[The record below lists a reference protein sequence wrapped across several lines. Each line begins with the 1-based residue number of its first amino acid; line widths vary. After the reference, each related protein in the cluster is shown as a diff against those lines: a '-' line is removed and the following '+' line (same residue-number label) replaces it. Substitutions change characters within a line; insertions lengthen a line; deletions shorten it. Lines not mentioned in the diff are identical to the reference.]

1 MKDLLNSLN
10 EMVEDTMTKAFN
22 RYNNV
27 QCNESKEKIPFEDLL
42 PFMKSGS
49 SQTKIWDKD
58 TGKMLSLAEATAIA
72 RDALARGDK
81 MRYDEIKKQMPAI
94 TIHASFNGIRNLKT
108 PHTLTEYLGID
119 FDDIEAE
126 HCKRIIE
133 QAKQIAEIC
142 LCMTSLSNRGIHVFV
157 CVKNLTDENFK
168 IVYEVIASYISTI
181 LRVEYD
187 KACSDI
193 TRLMILNHDP
203 DCYVNENAEVIDA
216 NEVMSILNALNAIP
230 ADGSIGLPKYL
241 DKVDQDVAMIPGV
254 RHRNL
259 LASITP
265 RLNRAGFEKGAVIEE
280 CVTRYSEPD
289 FQRKEITEIIEYIYE
304 HNKDEFGK
312 NKKTY
317 SIKQRLVETVKSSKS
332 SKSSLGN
339 NATEGGEELSESE
352 VDEFFDPIRAEMPD
366 YGEFEA
372 EMPFLVREVMDTKER
387 KDIQWALCI
396 SSLAAFGGM
405 IPNLRFYSKREMSP
419 LVSVMWVGPS
429 SSGKGNINT
438 IERIVNLYD
447 DAIGAWQQETEINPA
462 KAKKKE
468 YDDCMA
474 QYKASKDKSA
484 PCDCGEEPIV
494 PKKLHLL
501 TSAHTSESQLA
512 YRIYSNSIFTTFFV
526 TEEIASAASNR
537 FQKYGIKNEFW
548 RDSLESGS
556 ITIDYKNGDYF
567 KVPEVHLIQIAG
579 GTLSAVQQFIEDQDG
594 GLFARYIYLPLV
606 NDYQYIPLSEMTVRK
621 RDYWAKLQG
630 SINTFAKFTLKS
642 HVEITFSRECLDLL
656 TEKIAACNAK
666 STYLGSDAMT
676 SFTMR
681 LLNKAMSLCATLT
694 YMHAYDRNELY
705 DSYTADHPQQIACSV
720 QTARLIASWI
730 EYIYY
735 TAAQFIMPLPTGK
748 IAKLKKQGT
757 LTRDILDNLPCYFT
771 TQDLLKVAADKN
783 VSESTIKRR
792 LKDWLSSHLVEK
804 VSHGIYHKVGCVETK
819 LEPKAPPTP
828 APNLTPV
835 PEPQPPH
842 HWDY

>member
-1 MKDLLNSLN
+1 MITNKFNVFGNVFTNTSTKTITLEELIASMKIGDYPTGMRNPETGMFYTLK
-10 EMVEDTMTKAFN
+10 EMTEKA
-22 RYNNV
+22 R
-27 QCNESKEKIPFEDLL
+27 KA
-42 PFMKSGS
+42 
-49 SQTKIWDKD
+49 
-58 TGKMLSLAEATAIA
+58 GKGTPV
-72 RDALARGDK
+72 
-81 MRYDEIKKQMPAI
+81 YDEIKKQMPAI
-94 TIHASFNGIRNLKT
+94 TPHAFFPKNVRKT
-108 PHTLTEYLGID
+108 EEEHELTGLIMLD
-119 FDDIEAE
+119 FDDIPED
-126 HCKRIIE
+126 IYD
-133 QAKQIAEIC
+133 QIWEKIK
-142 LCMTSLSNRGIHVFV
+142 LILLVYMVLPSLSKKGFHVLL
-157 CVKNLTDENFK
+157 CVKNLTDAIFK
-168 IVYEVIASYISTI
+168 EF
-181 LRVEYD
+181 YD
-187 KACSDI
+187 KIALLISSIIGVAYDKSCSDI
-193 TRLMILNHDP
+193 TRLMILNYAP
-203 DCYVNENAEVIDA
+203 DLYVNENSEVIDA
-216 NEVMSILNALNAIP
+216 NEIMAVHQAVNAIP
-230 ADGSIGLPKYL
+230 VDVSSGLKKYL
-241 DKVDQDVAMIPGV
+241 DKVDHDVAMIPGV

-259 LASITP
+259 LAFITP

-339 NATEGGEELSESE
+339 NATEGSEELSESE
-352 VDEFFDPIRAEMPD
+352 VDEFFSPIHAEMPD

-405 IPNLRFYSKREMSP
+405 IPNLRFYSKREVSP

-429 SSGKGNINT
+429 GSGKGNINT
-438 IERIVNLYD
+438 IQRIVDFYD
-447 DAIGAWQQETEINPA
+447 DAIRAWQQETEINPA

-474 QYKASKDKSA
+474 QYKASKEKTV
-484 PCDCGEEPIV
+484 PCDCGEEPII
-494 PKKLHLL
+494 PKQLHLL
-501 TSAHTSESQLA
+501 TSSHTSENQLA
-512 YRIYSNSIFTTFFV
+512 YRIYSNGIFVTFFI

-556 ITIDYKNGDYF
+556 ITLDYKNGDYF

-621 RDYWAKLQG
+621 RDYWDKLKRL
-630 SINTFAKFTLKS
+630 INTFAKFTLKS

-730 EYIYY
+730 GYIYY
-735 TAAQFIMPLPTGK
+735 TAAWFIMPLPTGK

-757 LTRDILDNLPCYFT
+757 LTRDILDNLPCFFT

-819 LEPKAPPTP
+819 LEPKAAPTP

>member
-1 MKDLLNSLN
+1 MVTNKFNVFGNVFTNTSTKTITLEELIASMKIGDYPTGMRNPETGMFYTLK
-10 EMVEDTMTKAFN
+10 EMTEKA
-22 RYNNV
+22 R
-27 QCNESKEKIPFEDLL
+27 KA
-42 PFMKSGS
+42 
-49 SQTKIWDKD
+49 
-58 TGKMLSLAEATAIA
+58 GKGTPV
-72 RDALARGDK
+72 
-81 MRYDEIKKQMPAI
+81 YDEIKKQMPAI
-94 TIHASFNGIRNLKT
+94 TPHAFFPKNVRKAEEE
-108 PHTLTEYLGID
+108 HELTDLLMLD
-119 FDDIEAE
+119 FDKIPEGVYDQIGE
-126 HCKRIIE
+126 KI
-133 QAKQIAEIC
+133 KQISSVYIA
-142 LCMTSLSNRGIHVFV
+142 LPSLSMQGFHVLLR
-157 CVKNLTDENFK
+157 VKNLTDAIFK
-168 IVYEVIASYISTI
+168 VV
-181 LRVEYD
+181 YD
-187 KACSDI
+187 KMALFISSIIGVPHDKSCSDI
-193 TRLMILNHDP
+193 TRLMIINYAP
-203 DCYVNENAEVIDA
+203 DLYVNENSEVIDA
-216 NEVMSILNALNAIP
+216 NEVMAMQNTLNAIP
-230 ADGSIGLPKYL
+230 ADGSIGLLKYL

-259 LASITP
+259 LAYITP
-265 RLNRAGFEKGAVIEE
+265 RLNRAGFEKETVIEE

-317 SIKQRLVETVKSSKS
+317 SSKQHIAETVKSSKS

-339 NATEGGEELSESE
+339 NATEGSEELSESE
-352 VDEFFDPIRAEMPD
+352 VDEFFSPIYAKMPD

-606 NDYQYIPLSEMTVRK
+606 NDYQYIPLSEMTIRK

-642 HVEITFSRECLDLL
+642 HVEVTFSRECLDLL

-666 STYLGSDAMT
+666 STYLESDAMT

-681 LLNKAMSLCATLT
+681 LRNKVMSLCATLT

-730 EYIYY
+730 DYIYY

-748 IAKLKKQGT
+748 IAKLKKQDT

-771 TQDLLKVAADKN
+771 TLNLLKVAADKN

-819 LEPKAPPTP
+819 LELKSAPTP
-828 APNLTPV
+828 APDPTPV
-835 PEPQPPH
+835 PESEPLH

>member
-1 MKDLLNSLN
+1 MINNNLNVFGNVFTNTSTKTITLEELIASMKIGDYPTGMRNPETGMFYTLK
-10 EMVEDTMTKAFN
+10 EMTEKA
-22 RYNNV
+22 R
-27 QCNESKEKIPFEDLL
+27 KA
-42 PFMKSGS
+42 
-49 SQTKIWDKD
+49 
-58 TGKMLSLAEATAIA
+58 GKGTPV
-72 RDALARGDK
+72 
-81 MRYDEIKKQMPAI
+81 YDEIKKQMPAI
-94 TIHASFNGIRNLKT
+94 TPHAFFPKNVRKAEEE
-108 PHTLTEYLGID
+108 HELTDLLMLD
-119 FDDIEAE
+119 FDKIPEGVYDQIGE
-126 HCKRIIE
+126 KI
-133 QAKQIAEIC
+133 KQISSVYIA
-142 LCMTSLSNRGIHVFV
+142 LPSLSMQGFHVLLR
-157 CVKNLTDENFK
+157 VKNLTDAIFK
-168 IVYEVIASYISTI
+168 VV
-181 LRVEYD
+181 YD
-187 KACSDI
+187 KMALFISSIIGVPHDKSCSDI
-193 TRLMILNHDP
+193 TRLMIINYAP
-203 DCYVNENAEVIDA
+203 DLYVNENSEVIDA
-216 NEVMSILNALNAIP
+216 NEVMAMQNTLNAIP
-230 ADGSIGLPKYL
+230 ADGSIGLLKYL

-259 LASITP
+259 LAYITP
-265 RLNRAGFEKGAVIEE
+265 RLNRAGFEKENVIEE

-317 SIKQRLVETVKSSKS
+317 SSKQRIAETVKS

-339 NATEGGEELSESE
+339 NATEGSEELSESE
-352 VDEFFDPIRAEMPD
+352 VDEFFSPIYAKMPD

-474 QYKASKDKSA
+474 QYKASKDKSV

-606 NDYQYIPLSEMTVRK
+606 NDYQYIPLSEMTIRK

-642 HVEITFSRECLDLL
+642 HVEVTFSRECLDLL

-666 STYLGSDAMT
+666 STYLESDAMT

-681 LLNKAMSLCATLT
+681 LRNKVMSLCATLT

-730 EYIYY
+730 DYIYY

-748 IAKLKKQGT
+748 IAKLKKQDT

-783 VSESTIKRR
+783 ISESTIKRR

-819 LEPKAPPTP
+819 LELKAAPTP
-828 APNLTPV
+828 APDPTPV
-835 PEPQPPH
+835 PESEPLH

>member
-42 PFMKSGS
+42 SFMKSGS

-58 TGKMLSLAEATAIA
+58 AGKMLSLAEATAIA

-133 QAKQIAEIC
+133 QAKPIAESC

-168 IVYEVIASYISTI
+168 IVYEVIASYISAI

-203 DCYVNENAEVIDA
+203 DCYVNENSEVIDA
-216 NEVMSILNALNAIP
+216 NEVMAILNSLNAIP
-230 ADGSIGLPKYL
+230 ADGSIGLQKYL
-241 DKVDQDVAMIPGV
+241 NKVDQDVAMIPGV

-259 LASITP
+259 LAYITP

-312 NKKTY
+312 NKKAY
-317 SIKQRLVETVKSSKS
+317 SFKQRLVETVKSSKS
-332 SKSSLGN
+332 SLGN
-339 NATEGGEELSESE
+339 NATEGSEELSESE
-352 VDEFFDPIRAEMPD
+352 VDEFFSPIYAKMPD

-606 NDYQYIPLSEMTVRK
+606 NDYQYIPLSEMTIRK

-642 HVEITFSRECLDLL
+642 HVEVTFSRECLDLL

-666 STYLGSDAMT
+666 STYLESDAMT

-681 LLNKAMSLCATLT
+681 LRNKVMSLCATLT

-730 EYIYY
+730 DYIYY

-748 IAKLKKQGT
+748 IAKLKKQDT

-819 LEPKAPPTP
+819 LELKAAPTP
-828 APNLTPV
+828 APDPTPV
-835 PEPQPPH
+835 PESEPLH